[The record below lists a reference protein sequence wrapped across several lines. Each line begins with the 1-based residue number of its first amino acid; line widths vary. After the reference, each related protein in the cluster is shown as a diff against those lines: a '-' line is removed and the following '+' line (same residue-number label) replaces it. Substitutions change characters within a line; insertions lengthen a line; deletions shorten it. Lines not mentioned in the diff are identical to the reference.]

1 MVDQRFVAL
10 DAAWA
15 AARGA
20 GALGQ
25 ASIEELISHTAG
37 YVSAVCRVLGE
48 EAPQIDGTGIDVG
61 TGAGVPG
68 VLLADA
74 FPLMT
79 WRLVDAS
86 EKRCGWARA
95 AARALGVHDRV
106 SVHHDRAEDLGSAL
120 GWMGGSD
127 LAVARLLGPPAEAAE
142 LLVPLVRQGGL
153 VVVSADQAGEQAWC
167 QADLACLGAEV
178 VDVAGGSGSRF
189 VVVRRCGEMTASF
202 PRRASQRRRA
212 PLF

>member
-1 MVDQRFVAL
+1 MAEQRFVAL

-15 AARGA
+15 TAREA

-25 ASIEELISHTAG
+25 ASTEDHISHTAG
-37 YVSAVCRVLGE
+37 YVSAVCRVLGR
-48 EAPQIDGTGIDVG
+48 EAHQIGGMGVDVG

-86 EKRCGWARA
+86 EKRCGWARS

-106 SVHHDRAEDLGSAL
+106 TVHHDRAEDLGMAI

-127 LAVARLLGPPAEAAE
+127 LAVARLLGPPAESAE

-153 VVVSADQAGEQAWC
+153 VVVSADEAGERAWC
-167 QADLACLGAEV
+167 HADLACLGAEV
-178 VDVAGGSGSRF
+178 VDVAGDSGSRF
-189 VVVRRCGEMTASF
+189 VVVRRSGEMTASF
-202 PRRASQRRRA
+202 PRRASQRRRS